1 MWTLILIESLIWK
14 ATITKIF
21 GQTNA
26 GVVGV
31 VGGFEKVHCLSQS
44 FWFDLAPPEKKKA
57 VDIQRLS
64 FILNW
69 RRDRDS
75 NPRRATNPCRFS
87 RPVHLTTLPSFRIA
101 ANILKLILLVNM
113 NAFKARLNEHIL
125 S

>member
-69 RRDRDS
+69 RRDS
-75 NPRRATNPCRFS
+75 PPKHNPTHHNKNHSDKKYYFINIILNIYLPE
-87 RPVHLTTLPSFRIA
+87 LTRQISEPA
-101 ANILKLILLVNM
+101 AIISM
-113 NAFKARLNEHIL
+113 GY
-125 S
+125 SMG

>member
-69 RRDRDS
+69 RRDSPPLYGPTKHNKGRLDK
-75 NPRRATNPCRFS
+75 NYY
-87 RPVHLTTLPSFRIA
+87 II
-101 ANILKLILLVNM
+101 NIVLLILLPELTRNISEQATINSM
-113 NAFKARLNEHIL
+113 G
-125 S
+125 

>member
-1 MWTLILIESLIWK
+1 MAQVSCPMQSNRQQLKQNPNGIPDGIPRKTQKEKALIN
-14 ATITKIF
+14 
-21 GQTNA
+21 Q
-26 GVVGV
+26 
-31 VGGFEKVHCLSQS
+31 GF
-44 FWFDLAPPEKKKA
+44 
-57 VDIQRLS
+57 IQYV
-64 FILNW
+64 W
-69 RRDRDS
+69 RKDRDS